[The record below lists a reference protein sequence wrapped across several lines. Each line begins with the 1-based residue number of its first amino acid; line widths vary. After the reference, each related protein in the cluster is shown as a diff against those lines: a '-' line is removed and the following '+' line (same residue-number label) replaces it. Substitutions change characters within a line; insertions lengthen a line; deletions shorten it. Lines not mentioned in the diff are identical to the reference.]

1 MNLNLNKQGDMN
13 TYFFYER
20 EVITVWTGVSGMV
33 AGVWPG
39 KGLKVTE
46 ALKVKPERFEHV
58 REVR

>member
-1 MNLNLNKQGDMN
+1 MN

-20 EVITVWTGVSGMV
+20 EVITVWTGVSRMV